1 MDFVKTLP
9 RPVQIGVP
17 AVLILLLLFFGYK
30 TATKQP
36 EPVIV
41 VKTQDT
47 SVYESAQQVLKAAGI
62 VPTPEADATKNEYIV
77 KVPEAQR
84 TEASNALAKSGVKDL
99 AGTIQAIECPA
110 PPGFT
115 ATKAANERANNCEDA
130 KAVQSMLLTA
140 GASAANVKVS
150 QMANETLL
158 GPESSKSVL
167 GQVFLPST
175 MEGKWPADQAARA
188 IATAVGT
195 SIDNVTLTDSKL
207 QTLFDGS
214 RSGGGSTG
222 VMSSGGVG
230 TGTGC
235 ADMATATEIA
245 TKEAAVRS
253 CYKDTIGADLVKLLG
268 GSDRFVLS
276 VQARIDA
283 KSRTSQYQRN
293 ARGAVNSR
301 MVDKGS
307 GRTLDDVDMEPNV
320 QSGGEVKPAGDIA
333 KLALTVTLDANSVD
347 ERQELAVKR
356 LLSTYVD
363 PIRKDPAP
371 KVTRIAFAPGAG
383 AKPDTSELEAIQNA
397 ATAGTGTVEGTT
409 REKVVPTVP
418 RATKALMWFGGAV
431 ILVLVGAMFLL
442 YRRSAQAAADR
453 VRYEQ
458 EFQNQQRV
466 LDTYAQQD
474 PASVA
479 HDLERLF
486 GAPAAPERSYR

>member
-1 MDFVKTLP
+1 MDFYKNLP
-9 RPVQIGVP
+9 APARIGIPALLGLLIFGLVFMMVTKEPAPVV
-17 AVLILLLLFFGYK
+17 
-30 TATKQP
+30 
-36 EPVIV
+36 V

-47 SVYESAQQVLKAAGI
+47 GVYEAAQKVLLAGDILFDKESDSAKTTYTISVHPDLQ
-62 VPTPEADATKNEYIV
+62 
-77 KVPEAQR
+77 
-84 TEASNALAKSGVKDL
+84 TEASDALAASGIKDRS
-99 AGTIQAIECPA
+99 GTIKPIECPA

-130 KAVQSMLLTA
+130 KSVQSMLLTA

-167 GQVFLPST
+167 GQVFLPPG
-175 MEGKWPADQAARA
+175 MVGKWPADQAARA

-195 SIDNVTLTDSKL
+195 SIDNITITDDKL

-214 RSGGGSTG
+214 RSGAVSG
-222 VMSSGGVG
+222 VMAAGGVG
-230 TGTGC
+230 SGTGC

-268 GSDRFVLS
+268 GSDRFVLT
-276 VQARIDA
+276 VNARIDA

-301 MVDKGS
+301 MRDKGS
-307 GRTLDDVDMEPNV
+307 GRLLDDVDMEPNT
-320 QSGGEVKPAGDIA
+320 QTGGEVKPAGDVA
-333 KLALTVTLDANSVD
+333 KLALTVTLDSNSVD

-363 PIRKDPAP
+363 PVRKDPAP
-371 KVTRIAFAPGAG
+371 KVTRIAFSAGAG
-383 AKPDTSELEAIQNA
+383 TKVDTSELEALQGA
-397 ATAGTGTVEGTT
+397 ATPGTGTVAGQT
-409 REKVVPTVP
+409 RKEVVTKMPT
-418 RATKALMWFGGAV
+418 ALVALGGII
-431 ILVLVGAMFLL
+431 ILALLGVMAML
-442 YRRSAQAAADR
+442 YRKSTLATADR
-453 VRYEQ
+453 ARYEQ

-479 HDLERLF
+479 QDLERLF
-486 GAPAAPERSYR
+486 GAPSAPERTF

>member
-1 MDFVKTLP
+1 MDFYKTLP
-9 RPVQIGVP
+9 TPARYGIPVAL
-17 AVLILLLLFFGYK
+17 AVLVLGLVFFMMTREPK
-30 TATKQP
+30 
-36 EPVIV
+36 PVIV
-41 VKTQDT
+41 VTTQDT
-47 SVYESAQQVLKAAGI
+47 GVYEAAQKVLDAADI
-62 VPTPEADATKNEYIV
+62 PYKKESDAAKSIQTLSV
-77 KVPEAQR
+77 LPDLR
-84 TEASNALAKSGVKDL
+84 TDASDALANSGIKDRS
-99 AGTIQAIECPA
+99 GTIKPIECPA

-130 KAVQSMLLTA
+130 KSVQSMLITA

-167 GQVFLPST
+167 GQVFLPPG
-175 MEGKWPADQAARA
+175 MIGKWPADQAARA

-195 SIDNVTLTDSKL
+195 SIDNVTITDDKL

-214 RSGGGSTG
+214 RNGASAAAG
-222 VMSSGGVG
+222 MGGVG

-268 GSDRFVLS
+268 GSDRFVLT

-301 MVDKGS
+301 MLDKGS
-307 GRTLDDVDMEPNV
+307 GRVLDDVDMEPNT
-320 QSGGEVKPAGDIA
+320 QTGGEVKPAGDL
-333 KLALTVTLDANSVD
+333 KLLALNVTLDSNVVD

-363 PIRKDPAP
+363 PSRKDPAP
-371 KVTRIAFAPGAG
+371 KVTRIAFSPGAG
-383 AKPDTSELEAIQNA
+383 KAPDTSELEQLQTKS
-397 ATAGTGTVEGTT
+397 TAGTGVVEGAT
-409 REKVVPTVP
+409 REKEVARTPQS
-418 RATKALMWFGGAV
+418 TKALLVIGA
-431 ILVLVGAMFLL
+431 ILIAAMAVMLALL
-442 YRRSAQAAADR
+442 WRRSTLAAAER
-453 VRYEQ
+453 ARYEQ

-479 HDLERLF
+479 QDLERLF
-486 GAPAAPERSYR
+486 GAPAAPERTFS